1 MLIWLISACGE
12 IEPTISIT
20 IPPED
25 SPYPTS
31 TLTPVP
37 PTPTPIPMAAIV
49 NGEAITLEEYEGE
62 VRRFILAQEEGS
74 SLDDNEIKTIV
85 LEDLINQT
93 VLAQGALEAGFQL
106 DQDTY
111 ESRLNE
117 LISSAGGEEP
127 FNNWLIENE
136 YTEDVFE
143 EILKRAIM
151 AAWMRD
157 QILTDVPKLVEQVHV
172 HQILLYNLE
181 QANQLLDEIDS
192 GRDFATVAAT
202 YDPVTQGDLGWFPR
216 GYVPHPEIEE
226 VAFSLP
232 PGEYS
237 RVITTPVG
245 YHIIQVVEKAED
257 YPLSPEARLIW
268 QENAL
273 RDWVMIQREKSEIVI
288 MIPQESE

>member
-1 MLIWLISACGE
+1 MLIWLISACGK
-12 IEPTISIT
+12 IEPTVSIT
-20 IPPED
+20 NPPEE

-37 PTPTPIPMAAIV
+37 PTPTPIPVAAIV

-62 VRRFILAQEEGS
+62 VGRFILAQGEES
-74 SLDDNEIKTIV
+74 SLGDNEIRTIV

-93 VLAQGALEAGFQL
+93 VLAKAALEAGFQL

-117 LISSAGGEEP
+117 LISSLGGEQL
-127 FNNWLIENE
+127 FNNWLLENE
-136 YTEDVFE
+136 YSEAVFE
-143 EILKRAIM
+143 EALKRAIM

-157 QILTDVPKLVEQVHV
+157 QILLEVPKSVEQVHV
-172 HQILLYNLE
+172 RQILLYNLE

-202 YDPVTQGDLGWFPR
+202 YDPVTQGDLGWFPK
-216 GYVPHPEIEE
+216 GFVPHPEIEE
-226 VAFSLP
+226 VAFGLQ

-237 RVITTPVG
+237 RVITTSVG
-245 YHIIQVVEKAED
+245 YHIIQVVERAED

-268 QENAL
+268 QEKAL
-273 RDWVMIQREKSEIVI
+273 YDWILIQREKSEIVI
-288 MIPQESE
+288 MIPQERE